1 MASDKT
7 RCRPISVEITVIS
20 AHGLKNPT
28 LNALFSRRLKPFAT
42 LTAAPSTSPVQVHAT
57 SVDPR
62 GGSSPT
68 WNEKFRLSVD
78 PAFFA
83 DVRSSV
89 HLAVRARPLGGGEA
103 LLGWCQIPAGDILS
117 PAAPAGPVGFLSYR
131 LRDRDGT
138 RGHGT
143 VNVAVRVAVEEGWA
157 GSVATRASRAD
168 AWPTVIGWPVAS
180 ACG

>member
-1 MASDKT
+1 
-7 RCRPISVEITVIS
+7 
-20 AHGLKNPT
+20 LKNPT

-42 LTAAPSTSPVQVHAT
+42 LTATPSRSPGQAHAT
-57 SVDPR
+57 SVDPL

-68 WNEKFRLSVD
+68 WNEKFRLWVD

-83 DVRSSV
+83 DHRSSV
-89 HLAVRARPLGGGEA
+89 WLAVRARRLGGGEA

-117 PAAPAGPVGFLSYR
+117 PAAPAGSVGFLSYR

-143 VNVAVRVAVEEGWA
+143 VNVAARVAVEEGW
-157 GSVATRASRAD
+157 VASRDTRPSRAD
-168 AWPTVIGWPVAS
+168 AWPTAIGWPLAS
-180 ACG
+180 VGG